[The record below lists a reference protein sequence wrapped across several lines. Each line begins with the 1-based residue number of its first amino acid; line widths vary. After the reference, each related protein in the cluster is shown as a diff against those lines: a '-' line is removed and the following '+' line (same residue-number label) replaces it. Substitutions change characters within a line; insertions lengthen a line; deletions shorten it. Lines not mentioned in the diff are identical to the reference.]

1 MFLARF
7 TAIIRAFVPLIA
19 GILQMSPRQFYAANI
34 LSALVWAP
42 AHVFPGVLLA
52 IALQFTGTSV
62 QQRIILVIAG
72 LLIVTIL
79 IYATRSYFRPRL

>member
-1 MFLARF
+1 VFLARF

-34 LSALVWAP
+34 LSAFAWAP
-42 AHVFPGVLLA
+42 AHVFPGMLLA

-62 QQRIILVIAG
+62 QQRIILVTAG
-72 LLIVTIL
+72 LIIVTIF
-79 IYATRSYFRPRL
+79 IYATCSYFRPQP